1 MNAQRKWLQ
10 IGLLSMAT
18 TAWLHAPTVQ
28 AAGCSDAR
36 LGAIE
41 QQVMS
46 GDGEGHGPDI
56 GSDEWQSVIEFKLG
70 VRGMDGV
77 PARDSSAWCDYVEK
91 LAMGD
96 KADADNGPSFDCTKA
111 KDGSIESTI
120 CADAGLSALDRKL
133 AEVYGEAAK
142 RASNE
147 QPPTPKAEQRGWI
160 KGRDECWKS
169 DDKPVCIR
177 EEYQHR
183 IVELQARYRLVPS
196 IGPVFYACEG
206 NRANGVVVTFF
217 ETEPPTLIAE
227 CGDST
232 SLMTIQRSASGTRY
246 EGGNE
251 SFWEHQGEARIQ
263 WGYDAPEMTCEK
275 VD

>member
-1 MNAQRKWLQ
+1 MYVYLLHFDRPISSRHTTQHYIGFAECLATRIQRHES
-10 IGLLSMAT
+10 GN
-18 TAWLHAPTVQ
+18 
-28 AAGCSDAR
+28 GAR
-36 LGAIE
+36 LV
-41 QQVMS
+41 QV
-46 GDGEGHGPDI
+46 
-56 GSDEWQSVIEFKLG
+56 
-70 VRGMDGV
+70 
-77 PARDSSAWCDYVEK
+77 
-91 LAMGD
+91 
-96 KADADNGPSFDCTKA
+96 A
-111 KDGSIESTI
+111 K
-120 CADAGLSALDRKL
+120 
-133 AEVYGEAAK
+133 
-142 RASNE
+142 
-147 QPPTPKAEQRGWI
+147 
-160 KGRDECWKS
+160 ECWKS

-246 EGGNE
+246 EGRNE